1 MAQIRITLRSIFLSS
16 VLPWHRPARAT
27 GSIWIDAAI
36 GKEKCVRSRV
46 LFSINYT
53 IPYRPLYSW
62 LIVDGGRTGDMG
74 IVDGVGKCAKCLFF
88 HPIGLF
94 DATRFNTSVPLIIA
108 TASKFAW

>member
-1 MAQIRITLRSIFLSS
+1 
-16 VLPWHRPARAT
+16 
-27 GSIWIDAAI
+27 
-36 GKEKCVRSRV
+36 
-46 LFSINYT
+46 
-53 IPYRPLYSW
+53 
-62 LIVDGGRTGDMG
+62 MG